1 MSTLRSMTGYAQVKG
16 QYGDTAFTLSL
27 KSVNHRFLD
36 LHLRLPAGADALE
49 QSIRRMFKERMH
61 RGHIELTLSLDY
73 AGGAAVSVNRA
84 IVAGYVHAFRQVAE
98 ELKISGEPD
107 LNAIFRLNGVMTGGG
122 EIPADEGSQKAV
134 MAKVEEAIE
143 KLNSMR
149 AHEGNQ
155 MARELRE
162 RLVRMEVATNEIE
175 KLRGAVAKAHM
186 EKIESRMKEL
196 LDTKVDPDRIL
207 QEAAMLAERSDI
219 HEEIV
224 RMKTHIEHFRG
235 LLDDGA
241 EVGKKLD
248 FLMQEMNR
256 EANTML
262 SKTSGVAGEALRITE
277 LGLALKADIEKAREQ
292 VQNIE

>member
-1 MSTLRSMTGYAQVKG
+1 
-16 QYGDTAFTLSL
+16 
-27 KSVNHRFLD
+27 
-36 LHLRLPAGADALE
+36 
-49 QSIRRMFKERMH
+49 MH

-149 AHEGNQ
+149 EHEGNQ

-235 LLDDGA
+235 LLDDSA

>member
-1 MSTLRSMTGYAQVKG
+1 
-16 QYGDTAFTLSL
+16 
-27 KSVNHRFLD
+27 
-36 LHLRLPAGADALE
+36 
-49 QSIRRMFKERMH
+49 
-61 RGHIELTLSLDY
+61 
-73 AGGAAVSVNRA
+73 
-84 IVAGYVHAFRQVAE
+84 
-98 ELKISGEPD
+98 
-107 LNAIFRLNGVMTGGG
+107 
-122 EIPADEGSQKAV
+122 
-134 MAKVEEAIE
+134 
-143 KLNSMR
+143 
-149 AHEGNQ
+149 
-155 MARELRE
+155 
-162 RLVRMEVATNEIE
+162 
-175 KLRGAVAKAHM
+175 M
-186 EKIESRMKEL
+186 EKIENRMQEL

-235 LLDDGA
+235 LLDSGA

-277 LGLALKADIEKAREQ
+277 LGLALKADIERAREQ

>member
-16 QYGDTAFTLSL
+16 QYGDTAFTVSL

-49 QSIRRMFKERMH
+49 QTIRRTFKERMH
-61 RGHIELTLSLDY
+61 RGHVELTLSLDY
-73 AGGAAVSVNRA
+73 AGGAAVSVNRQ
-84 IVAGYVHAFRQVAE
+84 IVAGYVHAFRKVAD
-98 ELKISGEPD
+98 ELQITGEPD
-107 LNAIFRLNGVMTGGG
+107 LNAIFRLNGVMSGGG
-122 EIPADEGSQKAV
+122 ELPEDEASQKTV
-134 MAKVEEAIE
+134 LAKVEESIE

-149 AHEGNQ
+149 AHEGQQ

-162 RLVRMEVATNEIE
+162 RLDRMEASTNEIE
-175 KLRGAVAKAHM
+175 TLRGAVAKAYV
-186 EKIESRMKEL
+186 EKIESRMQEL
-196 LDTKVDPDRIL
+196 LSTQVDHDRIL

-235 LLDDGA
+235 LLKDGV

>member
-1 MSTLRSMTGYAQVKG
+1 MTGFAQVKG

-36 LHLRLPAGADALE
+36 LHLRLPAGADGLE
-49 QSIRRMFKERMH
+49 QNVRRIFKERMH
-61 RGHIELTLSLDY
+61 RGHIEVTLSLDY

-84 IVAGYVHAFRQVAE
+84 LVAGYIHAFRKVSEEFQVE
-98 ELKISGEPD
+98 GEPD

-122 EIPADEGSQKAV
+122 ELPADEASQKLV
-134 MAKVEEAIE
+134 MSKIEEAVE
-143 KLNSMR
+143 KLNAMR
-149 AHEGNQ
+149 AHEGEQ

-162 RLVRMEVATNEIE
+162 RLDRMESATNEIE
-175 KLRGAVAKAHM
+175 KLRSAVAKAYM
-186 EKIESRMKEL
+186 EKIETRMEEL
-196 LDTKVDPDRIL
+196 LGNKIDADRIL
-207 QEAAMLAERSDI
+207 QEAAIMAERSDI

-235 LLDDGA
+235 LLKEGT

>member
-1 MSTLRSMTGYAQVKG
+1 MTGYAQVKG
-16 QYGDTAFTLSL
+16 QYADTAFTVSL

-49 QSIRRMFKERMH
+49 QTIRRTFKERMH
-61 RGHIELTLSLDY
+61 RGHVELTLSLDY
-73 AGGAAVSVNRA
+73 AGGASVSVNLP
-84 IVAGYVHAFRQVAE
+84 IVAGYVHAFRKVAE
-98 ELKISGEPD
+98 ELQISGEPD
-107 LNAIFRLNGVMTGGG
+107 LNAIFRLNGVMSGGG
-122 EIPADEGSQKAV
+122 ELPADDASQSAV

-143 KLNSMR
+143 KLNAMR
-149 AHEGNQ
+149 AHEGQQ

-162 RLVRMEVATNEIE
+162 RLDRMETSTNEIE
-175 KLRGAVAKAHM
+175 ALRGAVAKAYVV
-186 EKIESRMKEL
+186 KIESRMQEL
-196 LDTKVDPDRIL
+196 LSTQVDHDRIL

-235 LLDDGA
+235 LLKDGV

>member
-16 QYGDTAFTLSL
+16 QYGDTAFTVSL

-49 QSIRRMFKERMH
+49 QTIRRTFKERMH
-61 RGHIELTLSLDY
+61 RGHVELTLSLDY
-73 AGGAAVSVNRA
+73 AGGAAVSVNRQ
-84 IVAGYVHAFRQVAE
+84 IVAGYVHAFRKVAD
-98 ELKISGEPD
+98 ELQITGEPD
-107 LNAIFRLNGVMTGGG
+107 LNAIFRLNGVMSGGG
-122 EIPADEGSQKAV
+122 ELPEDEASQKTV
-134 MAKVEEAIE
+134 LAKVEEAIE

-149 AHEGNQ
+149 AHEGQQ

-162 RLVRMEVATNEIE
+162 RLDRMEASTNEIE
-175 KLRGAVAKAHM
+175 TLRGAVAKAYV
-186 EKIESRMKEL
+186 EKIESRMQEL
-196 LDTKVDPDRIL
+196 LSTQVDHDRIL

-235 LLDDGA
+235 LLKDGV

>member
-49 QSIRRMFKERMH
+49 QSVRRTFKERMH

-84 IVAGYVHAFRQVAE
+84 IVAGYVHAFRQVAD
-98 ELKISGEPD
+98 ELKIPGEPD

-122 EIPADEGSQKAV
+122 EMPADEESQKAV

-149 AHEGNQ
+149 AHEGHQ

-162 RLVRMEVATNEIE
+162 RLDRMESGTNEIE
-175 KLRGAVAKAHM
+175 KLRGAVAKAHL
-186 EKIESRMKEL
+186 EKIESSMLEL
-196 LDTKVDPDRIL
+196 IDTKVDPDRIL

-235 LLDDGA
+235 LLNDGA